1 MTSRINSKLRKN
13 LWQVSTFQRQLK
25 RRIRIEEIR
34 AVCRWNDARRV
45 STFQWIVDGEKIVTV
60 VVAKVELVF
69 PDLGAEPFVDGEDV
83 ALGGEEVPLAQ
94 TVDRVVR
101 VEE

>member
-1 MTSRINSKLRKN
+1 MTSCVNSKLRKN

-34 AVCRWNDARRV
+34 AICRRNDAGRV
-45 STFQWIVDGEKIVTV
+45 STLQWIVDWEKIVAV
-60 VVAKVELVF
+60 VISKVELVF
-69 PDLGAEPFVDGEDV
+69 PDLGPEPFVDGEDV

-94 TVDRVVR
+94 PVNRVVG
-101 VEE
+101 VEK

>member
-1 MTSRINSKLRKN
+1 MTSCVNSKLRKN

-34 AVCRWNDARRV
+34 AVCRRNDARRV
-45 STFQWIVDGEKIVTV
+45 STLQWIVDWEKIVAV

-69 PDLGAEPFVDGEDV
+69 PDLGPEPFVDGEDV

-94 TVDRVVR
+94 PVNRVVG
-101 VEE
+101 VEK